1 MLLATG
7 AAPTDGVDASCAD
20 AAVFVT
26 SLNGVVAAKK
36 VRTSAVPAAPA
47 LALFFRGIVCGA
59 RKREVIFFG
68 FSYFTTLVFFVPR
81 FFSGKQVSIKRHRE
95 CP

>member
-7 AAPTDGVDASCAD
+7 AAATDGVDASCAD

-36 VRTSAVPAAPA
+36 VRTSAVPAAAA
-47 LALFFRGIVCGA
+47 LALFFRGIVCVA
-59 RKREVIFFG
+59 QKREIFF
-68 FSYFTTLVFFVPR
+68 LRVFCVVKNAKK
-81 FFSGKQVSIKRHRE
+81 GIKKTGSRDIKDAHE
-95 CP
+95 VEA

>member
-1 MLLATG
+1 MLLAAG
-7 AAPTDGVDASCAD
+7 AAPTDGVCASCAD
-20 AAVFVT
+20 AVVFVT

-47 LALFFRGIVCGA
+47 LAFFFRGIVCGA

-68 FSYFTTLVFFVPR
+68 FVAFEKKMKGQKNDSVQER
-81 FFSGKQVSIKRHRE
+81 GCR
-95 CP
+95 